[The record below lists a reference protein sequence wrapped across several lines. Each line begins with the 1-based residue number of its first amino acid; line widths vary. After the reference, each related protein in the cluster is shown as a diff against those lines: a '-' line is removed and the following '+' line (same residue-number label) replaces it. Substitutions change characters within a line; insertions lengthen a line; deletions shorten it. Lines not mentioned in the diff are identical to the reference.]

1 LGTFAD
7 SKPDRWGR
15 ELAAFLNLGKV
26 SPDTSLPA
34 PSCQKAWLRSIGAI
48 ATDFERIRAGLEPLY
63 NVGIFH
69 RARSQSLGI
78 RVGGV
83 LYRDTHLRQRPLFVL
98 TARCGTYHLSM
109 EALA

>member
-15 ELAAFLNLGKV
+15 ELAAFLNRGKV

-63 NVGIFH
+63 NVGIFMG
-69 RARSQSLGI
+69 REANPWGFESVERYI
-78 RVGGV
+78 AIPT
-83 LYRDTHLRQRPLFVL
+83 YDNALFS
-98 TARCGTYHLSM
+98 Y
-109 EALA
+109 